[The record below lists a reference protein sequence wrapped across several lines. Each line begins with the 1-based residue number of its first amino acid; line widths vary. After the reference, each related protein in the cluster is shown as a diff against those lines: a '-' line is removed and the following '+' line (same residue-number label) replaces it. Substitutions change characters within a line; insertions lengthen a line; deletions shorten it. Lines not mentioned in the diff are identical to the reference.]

1 MTITHLDDEPL
12 DELHPLDLLERAVE
26 ANGWAFERAGRD
38 ELNLSVAGKWSD
50 HHFNF
55 SWREDLQSLHLSS
68 AFDMR
73 ISEGVRRQNVADLDA
88 IGRRRSR
95 CADGHR
101 RCRGSRR
108 HR

>member
-12 DELHPLDLLERAVE
+12 DDLHPLDLLERTVE

-55 SWREDLQSLHLSS
+55 SWR
-68 AFDMR
+68 
-73 ISEGVRRQNVADLDA
+73 
-88 IGRRRSR
+88 
-95 CADGHR
+95 
-101 RCRGSRR
+101 
-108 HR
+108 